1 MRIKLVVAS
10 IATAATVS
18 AVGASAYTAS
28 ITNVDASKVI
38 GYGVTTITGAAFDSQ
53 PTFTYNAMHDQISG
67 ITVVLTGDT
76 SASALSFIR
85 NTDAPT
91 TCSGAGVL
99 ASGKTTY
106 TCTGL
111 SMALIGMTS
120 LGFSLL

>member
-10 IATAATVS
+10 VATAATVS

-53 PTFTYNAMHDQISG
+53 PTFTYSALHDKITG
-67 ITVVLTGDT
+67 IDVVLTGDT

-85 NTDAPT
+85 NTDAPV
-91 TCSGAGVL
+91 TCNTAGTV
-99 ASGKTTY
+99 ANAKTTY
-106 TCTGL
+106 HCTGL
-111 SMALIGMTS
+111 TMDIIGMTS